1 MAVILYELCGA
12 DNLRFSPFCWRTRLA
27 LRHKKIQYKT
37 IPVKFTEK
45 YKLKFSNQDRVPVL
59 NDSGTIISDSW
70 AIAKYLE
77 DAYSGSPALFPGSRG
92 ELYAKMTNDWMDKLN
107 PIIHRSIITN
117 IYEKLDPPDKKYFR
131 QSREARFGTSL
142 EQIQLTFEESKET
155 LYDAL
160 SPLRA
165 HLMDRP
171 FVSGSA
177 PAYSDFS
184 VFGTFRWIELVNA
197 FSLISDNDLIY
208 DWYAR
213 MRLHMNI
220 E

>member
-45 YKLKFSNQDRVPVL
+45 YKLRFSNQDRVPVL

-171 FVSGSA
+171 FVSGTA